1 MDVCLKNGLTPPLI
15 HSHIRGVRAT
25 LARGI
30 PGVRNLLPGQGQK
43 VQLMDVPPHYASYML
58 HLTAATIQ
66 FFIESEKAFK

>member
-1 MDVCLKNGLTPPLI
+1 LKNGLTPPLI

-30 PGVRNLLPGQGQK
+30 PIIRNRLLGRGQE
-43 VQLMDVPPHYASYML
+43 VQMVDVPPHYAGYML

-66 FFIESEKAFK
+66 FLIESEKTFK